1 MVSQSTLLP
10 PQLAVREARPDDPL
24 ECSVHNL
31 PKPLLREFQHV
42 FGQAYL
48 EEMANDN
55 NKSLEL
61 LAIPTNQ
68 RARKDL
74 VAVGDDI
81 ELEKDRLLNV
91 VSCSST
97 GIVEAASAQ

>member
-10 PQLAVREARPDDPL
+10 PQLVARSERPDDML
-24 ECSVHNL
+24 ECSIHTL

-48 EEMANDN
+48 EEMAQNDN
-55 NKSLEL
+55 TSLEL

-68 RARKDL
+68 QARKDL

-81 ELEKDRLLNV
+81 EFEKDRLLNV
-91 VSCSST
+91 VRWSRVSRF
-97 GIVEAASAQ
+97 I